1 MFQLMGYSLSW
12 SLEDIYTPLREIPI
26 VFLQII
32 QYFCNWSSPAAPNK
46 HTATDNK
53 VHGPLLAFSY
63 AGMLWSYYLGAVAF
77 FRDHFDLHQSKV
89 SLSGIS
95 AGCASV
101 MVIFLDLSI
110 EQGFEFGLEW
120 NKLFNSRFLKF
131 FALSTSCA
139 SVMVIFLDLSIEQ
152 GFEFGLEW
160 NKLFNSRFLKF
171 FALSTSQT
179 LRMIVNKFEQF
190 GITDQVLAAQ
200 YAKYGGANAIH
211 FGVTA
216 FQFTRLRIF
225 HLILN
230 NFTSLKQTVYAA
242 LCSMRIVPFFR
253 SFGFY
258 NGYYCCDGAVTSNY
272 SIPTIYRTPA
282 NKDKVIR
289 IGVLSDKLVKSD
301 IAPNQNFH
309 LNEFIISGDMD
320 ANLVR
325 FNKGYRDA
333 AAFANVVDNYIRKGL
348 IWSHSQIDPQ
358 QFEDAGF
365 ERQWNTHIDERV
377 NEWNMRIK
385 KHINDCQEKEC

>member
-1 MFQLMGYSLSW
+1 MGYSLSW

-95 AGCASV
+95 AG
-101 MVIFLDLSI
+101 
-110 EQGFEFGLEW
+110 
-120 NKLFNSRFLKF
+120 
-131 FALSTSCA
+131 CA